1 MKKNHDELEV
11 YPIGTQVLMST
22 IEGTI
27 VSIQIRSNNY
37 VTYEVSY
44 FDKGEKKTQWL
55 ESIEINPEVKDKK
68 KIGFL

>member
-11 YPIGTQVLMST
+11 YPIGTQVVMSS

-27 VSIQIRSNNY
+27 VGIQIRNNGY
-37 VTYEVSY
+37 VLYDISY

-55 ESIEINPEVKDKK
+55 ESFEFHTESKEKK